1 MSKILVTGG
10 AGFIG
15 SVLVDRLILNGH
27 KVTILDNLIS
37 GSKDYLN
44 SQATFWELDI
54 LDNDLS
60 DRFKQEN
67 FDLVYHLAA
76 QIDVRASVVDPAFD
90 NRVNVLGGLNVL
102 EASRQSGVK
111 KIIFSSTGGAIYGET
126 EDLPTTEYAA
136 TYPLSPYG
144 INKLALEKY
153 INYYY
158 QVYGLNYTIL
168 RFANVYGPRQYKGG
182 EAGVIAI
189 FTEAAASDGSCTL
202 FGDGSQTRDFV
213 YVDDVVSA
221 LIKAGI
227 IDCRCEINIATSK
240 EINMLEMIDEI
251 EKAANRKLDFKKVAA
266 KSGEVLRSCLSNK
279 RALEILDWRPQVEFA
294 DGVRQTYAWVKKQIE
309 DNKI

>member
-1 MSKILVTGG
+1 MKNILVTGG

-126 EDLPTTEYAA
+126 DLIPNLANVTAA
-136 TYPLSPYG
+136 LKESFDFFWVGFYLVKNNQLVLGPFQGPIACTRIAYGKGVCGTSWKENKTIIVPDVNSFPGHIACSSLSQSEIVIPLMKDNEVVAVLDVDS
-144 INKLALEKY
+144 EH
-153 INYYY
+153 
-158 QVYGLNYTIL
+158 LNHFDEVDQKWLTKIVEQL
-168 RFANVYGPRQYKGG
+168 RF
-182 EAGVIAI
+182 
-189 FTEAAASDGSCTL
+189 
-202 FGDGSQTRDFV
+202 
-213 YVDDVVSA
+213 
-221 LIKAGI
+221 
-227 IDCRCEINIATSK
+227 
-240 EINMLEMIDEI
+240 
-251 EKAANRKLDFKKVAA
+251 
-266 KSGEVLRSCLSNK
+266 
-279 RALEILDWRPQVEFA
+279 
-294 DGVRQTYAWVKKQIE
+294 
-309 DNKI
+309 